1 MRIKLRY
8 FFFPALILIFGSFG
22 SIEVFP
28 QNFQVNPVTGLNLGN
43 RAPEIILKN
52 PYGETIALS
61 SLQGKMVLI
70 DFWASWCGPCRR
82 DNPGIVKAY
91 HTYHARK
98 FKEGNGFTIY
108 SVSLDSRDDAWK
120 KAISNDGLEWDSH
133 VSDLQGWN
141 SEAAAK
147 YAVSSIPSNFLI
159 NERGIIIS
167 KNLRGDDLMKTL
179 DKLEIKP

>member
-1 MRIKLRY
+1 MQIKFRHIFL
-8 FFFPALILIFGSFG
+8 PALILIFGSFRTMEIL
-22 SIEVFP
+22 SET
-28 QNFQVNPVTGLNLGN
+28 FQVNPVTGLNLGN

-61 SLQGKMVLI
+61 SLQGKLVLI

-82 DNPGIVKAY
+82 DNPAIVKAY
-91 HTYHARK
+91 HSYHASK
-98 FKEGNGFTIY
+98 FKGGNGFTVY
-108 SVSLDSRDDAWK
+108 SVSLDTRDDAWK
-120 KAISNDGLEWDSH
+120 KAIISDGLAWDYH

-159 NERGIIIS
+159 NESGVIIA
-167 KNLRGDDLMKTL
+167 KNLTGDELVKTL
-179 DKLEIKP
+179 DKLEIK